1 MRKNQILRALFYDS
15 WHKARIRGSANVQTL
30 LIVEQRSSL
39 LLSIGWLLVICSACQ
54 RDCAPNEVIG
64 ETSLMQTSRQLLSF
78 TEERVL
84 SYRDSAGNRIQL
96 TRYESGSPIDD
107 QVPTY
112 LALTCDEAWIDK
124 TYIVLTTQRVNTS
137 YENADINLY
146 LDASVRFIEQPNPYD
161 TLLYDEL
168 HVGVNYRNQ
177 PGVSARFPLSLR
189 GNTIPDTVLQEASFI
204 TPFQVIADTT
214 LLNQSLQ
221 EVYYTRQ
228 EETGSELFVTQTQGI
243 AAFRVNNTLWVR
255 Q

>member
-1 MRKNQILRALFYDS
+1 MKQ
-15 WHKARIRGSANVQTL
+15 RGSF
-30 LIVEQRSSL
+30 IVWIWTMV
-39 LLSIGWLLVICSACQ
+39 SILSACQ
-54 RDCAPNEVIG
+54 RDCGPNEVIG
-64 ETSLMQTSRQLLSF
+64 ETSLTQTTRQLLSF

-112 LALTCDEAWIDK
+112 LALTCDETWIDK
-124 TYIVLTTQRVNTS
+124 TYIVLTTQRINTS

-168 HVGVNYRNQ
+168 HMGVNYRNQ

-204 TPFQVIADTT
+204 TPFQVISDTT

-228 EETGSELFVTQTQGI
+228 EETGNELFINQTQGI

>member
-1 MRKNQILRALFYDS
+1 MKQPSNF
-15 WHKARIRGSANVQTL
+15 
-30 LIVEQRSSL
+30 IVWIWGMVS
-39 LLSIGWLLVICSACQ
+39 ICSACQ

-64 ETSLMQTSRQLLSF
+64 ETSLMQTTRELLSF
-78 TEERVL
+78 TEEKTL

-96 TRYESGSPIDD
+96 TRYESDIPVDD
-107 QVPTY
+107 QVSTY

-124 TYIVLTTQRVNTS
+124 TYIVLTTQRINTS

-146 LDASVRFIEQPNPYD
+146 LDAGVRFIEQPNPYD
-161 TLLYDEL
+161 TVLYDEL
-168 HVGVNYRNQ
+168 HVAVNYRNQ
-177 PGVSARFPLSLR
+177 RGSSTRLPLSLR

-228 EETGSELFVTQTQGI
+228 EETDSELFVTQTQGI